1 MSRFR
6 LIGIRTGDQ
15 PPEWQDNFLKRLQP
29 NTFFPFFSCF
39 ELSENQKHLLYKP
52 ERDAQNLYKLENN
65 PAVSVAI
72 SAIVGKNGSGKST
85 LLELLYLAIYNLS
98 VARGLL
104 RGSKPITLLGQEE
117 QEEQEEPLNCDLFFE
132 SSGPR
137 SGYHMLRFA
146 EHTSAYFKLRKVAQI
161 PDTFY
166 WPKQGKP
173 FYEFELEEF
182 FYSVVVNYSI
192 YGLNSNH
199 IGEWINELF
208 HKNDAYQTP
217 IVINPMRT
225 EGNFDVNTDE
235 YLTRA
240 RLIASSMLKLGKTR
254 KPILI
259 NENQHI
265 ERLVFRLNK
274 KKIEL
279 LEQASSMEADGLAG
293 GKITSRKRRIDE
305 FISESGFE
313 SAGEIVRMVIQAF
326 NGAPADYSA
335 VRFAKEVE
343 LYIVKKLYRIAFTY
357 RRYNRHL
364 RPPTLIPKKFSSV
377 FEEVWL
383 RVYLEELKNDET
395 HVTFKLRQAINYL
408 LYNPLAETDGLEWKL
423 LDKDEPIFG
432 ISLDQLTERILAQPD
447 KPINCIPPSLFSC
460 EILLGNPDNSSLSP
474 LEQMSSGELQLVN
487 ATQSALYNLINLD
500 SYDKQRVLDHEIIYR
515 NALIVFDEVELYFHP
530 EYQRRLL
537 KYLLRELDSLGLS
550 LVTNIHI
557 LFVTHSPFILSDIPH
572 TNLLRLVA
580 GAPDEAEAESPT
592 FAGNIHEL
600 LRSSFFLEASTGE
613 YSVEVINKLLKDLR
627 DIMELKAGKWDDKS
641 LVFPPSI
648 EDKITMLKTS
658 NKLRL
663 IQSVGDG
670 LVRDKL
676 ESMYWQCV
684 LDDKEARKKQIAEQ
698 IGRLEGEM
706 RNLDSEQ
713 DD

>member
-15 PPEWQDNFLKRLQP
+15 PPAWQDNFLKVLKP
-29 NTFFPFFSCF
+29 NTFFPLFSCF

-65 PAVSVAI
+65 PAVSVEI

-117 QEEQEEPLNCDLFFE
+117 QEEPLNCDLFFE

-146 EHTSAYFKLRKVAQI
+146 EHTSAYHKLRKVANT
-161 PDTFY
+161 PHTFR
-166 WPKQGKP
+166 WPEQGKP
-173 FYEFELEEF
+173 FYQFELEEF
-182 FYSVVVNYSI
+182 FYATVVNYSI

-199 IGEWINELF
+199 IGEWIKELF

-225 EGNFDVNTDE
+225 AGNFDVNTDE

-240 RLIASSMLKLGKTR
+240 RLIASSMLKLEKTR

-274 KKIEL
+274 KKIEI
-279 LEQASSMEADGLAG
+279 LEQGEAPGIEGTVSDKPG
-293 GKITSRKRRIDE
+293 IRKRRIDE

-313 SAGEIVRMVIQAF
+313 SAGEMVRMVIEVF
-326 NGAPADYSA
+326 SGSPFDYSA

-357 RRYNRHL
+357 RRYHTHM
-364 RPPTLIPKKFSSV
+364 RPISLIPKKFSSIL
-377 FEEVWL
+377 EKVWIGF
-383 RVYLEELKNDET
+383 YLQDLKNDES

-408 LYNPLAETDGLEWKL
+408 LYNPLAETKDLEWEMS
-423 LDKDEPIFG
+423 DKDRPVFS
-432 ISLDQLTERILAQPD
+432 ISLDQLTERILDQPD

-460 EILLGNPDNSSLSP
+460 EILLGNPDNSNLSSL
-474 LEQMSSGELQLVN
+474 ERMSSGELQLVN

-500 SYDKQRVLDHEIIYR
+500 SYENIKKPDHKIIYR

-530 EYQRRLL
+530 EYQRKLL
-537 KYLLRELDSLGLS
+537 KHLLRELDTLGLK

-572 TNLLRLVA
+572 TNLLRLEDGSPETKHA
-580 GAPDEAEAESPT
+580 DSPT

-600 LRSSFFLEASTGE
+600 LRSTFFLDASTGA
-613 YSVEVINKLLKDLR
+613 YSIQVINQLLDDLKQ
-627 DIMELKAGKWDDKS
+627 ILALKSGEEREEFMGAS
-641 LVFPPSI
+641 PSV
-648 EDKITMLKTS
+648 EDKIAELKKS
-658 NKLRL
+658 NSLQL
-663 IQSVGDG
+663 IRSIGDDI
-670 LVRDKL
+670 VKSKL

-684 LDDKEARKKQIAEQ
+684 LDEKEARKRQIAEQ
-698 IGRLEGEM
+698 MSLLREEM
-706 RNLDSEQ
+706 QNLDKER